1 MAGLTTEKATQ
12 VISGSQTLL
21 LFACDMFW
29 SKPASYSQLHSY
41 KQRWWLLRGT
51 QVLVS
56 WLLLWCWVDDYWS
69 FFDYCCGVHPSHGL
83 LRLGLPLPFQ
93 PEVTCFV
100 HPLLHKDG
108 KELPASIEN
117 MLIPKMCDCKG
128 ALDPSW
134 SSCDLSFCPLF
145 RSTDAI
151 KWLEFGK
158 QLKPVVAL
166 AIFYCR
172 SVHLY
177 FCLFLFK
184 TEGEPYCIRP
194 SGCGTF
200 LLNRRKFF
208 VTLQDKTSNARHQSR
223 SKRYPWSWLGVLSSC
238 LFVCASGLRGSRILS
253 YPRHEKDNHQPG
265 LSATSHA
272 ERGNLSLRQLCHTLT
287 L

>member
-12 VISGSQTLL
+12 AISGSQTLL

-117 MLIPKMCDCKG
+117 MLIPKMVWRGDKYSIPHRAEVICPFVPYSVQQM
-128 ALDPSW
+128 PSNGW
-134 SSCDLSFCPLF
+134 S
-145 RSTDAI
+145 
-151 KWLEFGK
+151 
-158 QLKPVVAL
+158 
-166 AIFYCR
+166 
-172 SVHLY
+172 
-177 FCLFLFK
+177 
-184 TEGEPYCIRP
+184 
-194 SGCGTF
+194 
-200 LLNRRKFF
+200 
-208 VTLQDKTSNARHQSR
+208 
-223 SKRYPWSWLGVLSSC
+223 
-238 LFVCASGLRGSRILS
+238 ASGLRGSRILS

-272 ERGNLSLRQLCHTLT
+272 ERGNLGQRQLYTLILLHIDFCYTLT